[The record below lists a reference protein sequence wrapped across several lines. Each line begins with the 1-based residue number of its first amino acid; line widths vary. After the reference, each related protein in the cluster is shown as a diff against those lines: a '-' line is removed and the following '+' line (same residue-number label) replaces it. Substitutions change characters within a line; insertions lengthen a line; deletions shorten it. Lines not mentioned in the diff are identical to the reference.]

1 MKSTSKIAGKSDRFP
16 LIDCNYRPMTL
27 DGYRARCIRT
37 QTPHF
42 QNISGEYFQNE
53 ARYDF
58 LAEAVCFVLIILT
71 AAAPL
76 VSAASAVVDLCRTFT
91 QL

>member
-1 MKSTSKIAGKSDRFP
+1 MKPISIIVGKRNRFP
-16 LIDCNYRPMTL
+16 LIDCNYRSMTL
-27 DGYRARCIRT
+27 DGYRGRCVRT
-37 QTPHF
+37 ETPRF

-53 ARYDF
+53 ARHEF
-58 LAEAVCFVLIILT
+58 LVEAVCFVLIIIT

-76 VSAASAVVDLCRTFT
+76 VGAANAVVDLCRAFA

>member
-1 MKSTSKIAGKSDRFP
+1 MKPNSLIAGKRNRFP

-27 DGYRARCIRT
+27 DGYRGRRART
-37 QTPHF
+37 GTPRF
-42 QNISGEYFQNE
+42 RNISGQYFQNE

-58 LAEAVCFVLIILT
+58 LIEAVCFVLLVL
-71 AAAPL
+71 AAVVPL
-76 VSAASAVVDLCRTFT
+76 VSATNAVMELCRAFP

>member
-1 MKSTSKIAGKSDRFP
+1 MKPISKIAGRSKGSP

-27 DGYRARCIRT
+27 DGYRARYVRT
-37 QTPHF
+37 ERPHF

-53 ARYDF
+53 ARHDF
-58 LAEAVCFVLIILT
+58 LVEAVCFVLITIT

-76 VSAASAVVDLCRTFT
+76 VSTANALADLCRAFA